1 MTNAI
6 FLSLSVDHNAPEP
19 LFQQIYEGLSQL
31 IIAGKLQSGAQLPA
45 TRTFAGELGVSRST
59 VVTAYDQLI
68 AEGYGEARAGAG
80 IFVCDVGAF
89 STLGKPHKSVT
100 PKQTSPS
107 PKRPRYFEP
116 GIPDMRLFPYE
127 AWGRHVSRSARS
139 STTEIIT
146 SSDKF
151 GNMRLRQAIASHL
164 SEWRGIDAAP
174 EQILVTAGAGNA
186 LEIAMRA
193 LTKPGQIIALEDPGY
208 GPMRRVA
215 FSLGLSP
222 LWMKIG
228 EQGAECPENFDVAPI
243 LTILT
248 PSHQFPLGGAMPT
261 GQRNRFLAFA
271 EETNGWI
278 IEDDFDSEFR
288 YAGRPIPALAALD
301 HIQRVIYIGTFSKI
315 FSSGLRLGYM
325 VVPEQL
331 LSLFGQILRDFG
343 VSTSVA
349 PQLPLATFMEDGE
362 FHRHIRRMRRTYGT
376 RRQAFIELLDSE
388 FGQIASHK
396 NHLAGMQIA
405 LELSKTTNDVAISKE
420 AEIHNIHCPP
430 LSEFYAGKHRQSGL
444 LMGYS
449 SISPEEMLAPLQKL
463 SAIIRKHGK

>member
-6 FLSLSVDHNAPEP
+6 FLSQSIDADAPEP
-19 LFQQIYEGLSQL
+19 LFQQIYEGMSQL
-31 IIAGKLQSGAQLPA
+31 IITGKLQPGARLPA
-45 TRTFAGELGVSRST
+45 TRTFAAELGVSRST
-59 VVTAYDQLI
+59 VVTAYDQLV

-89 STLGKPHKSVT
+89 TAIGKPQK
-100 PKQTSPS
+100 PATSRPS
-107 PKRPRYFEP
+107 KPLPRQPRYFEP
-116 GIPDMRLFPYE
+116 GVPDMKLFPYD

-139 STTEIIT
+139 STPEIIT
-146 SSDKF
+146 NGDTF

-164 SEWRGIDAAP
+164 SQWRGIEAAP
-174 EQILVTAGAGNA
+174 EQILVTAGARSA
-186 LEIAMRA
+186 FEITMRA
-193 LTKPGQIIALEDPGY
+193 LTKPGQVIALEDPGY

-215 FSLGLSP
+215 LSLGLSP

-228 EQGAECPENFDVAPI
+228 EQGAECPENYKTAPI

-271 EETNGWI
+271 EQTGGWI

-301 HIQRVIYIGTFSKI
+301 HLQRVIYIGTFSKV
-315 FSSGLRLGYM
+315 FSAGLRLGYM

-331 LSLFGQILRDFG
+331 LSVFNRILEDFG
-343 VSTSVA
+343 VATSVV

-362 FHRHIRRMRRTYGT
+362 FHRHLRRMRRTYGA
-376 RRQAFIELLDSE
+376 RRRAFVELLHSE
-388 FGQIASHK
+388 LGKIASHK

-405 LELSKTTNDVAISKE
+405 LELSKNADDVAISKE
-420 AEIHNIHCPP
+420 AKVQNIVCPP
-430 LSEFYAGKHRQSGL
+430 LSAFYAGSHGQPGL

-449 SISPEEMLAPLQKL
+449 SISPEEMLAPLQML
-463 SAIIRKHGK
+463 SKIIQKHGR

>member
-6 FLSLSVDHNAPEP
+6 FLSLSVDSNAPEP

-31 IIAGKLQSGAQLPA
+31 IIAGKLQSGARLPA

-59 VVTAYDQLI
+59 VVTAYDQLV

-89 STLGKPHKSVT
+89 TAIGKPQKSIISK
-100 PKQTSPS
+100 PSPPS
-107 PKRPRYFEP
+107 PKRSRYFEP
-116 GIPDMRLFPYE
+116 GKPDMRLFPYE

-139 STTEIIT
+139 ATREIIT
-146 SSDKF
+146 TSDDF
-151 GNMRLRQAIASHL
+151 GHMRLRQAIASHL
-164 SEWRGIDAAP
+164 SEWRGIEAAP

-193 LTKPGQIIALEDPGY
+193 LSKPGQVIALEDPGY
-208 GPMRRVA
+208 APMRHVA
-215 FSLGLSP
+215 LSLGLSP
-222 LWMKIG
+222 LWMKVG
-228 EQGAECPENFDVAPI
+228 EQGAECPENFETAPT

-271 EETNGWI
+271 EETGGWI

-288 YAGRPIPALAALD
+288 YAGRPIPALAAID

-315 FSSGLRLGYM
+315 FSSGLRIGYM

-331 LSLFGQILRDFG
+331 LSVFGQILQDFG
-343 VSTSVA
+343 VATSIA

-362 FHRHIRRMRRTYGT
+362 FHRHIRRMRRIYGA
-376 RRQAFIELLDSE
+376 RQRAFIELLYSE
-388 FGQIASHK
+388 LGQIASYK
-396 NHLAGMQIA
+396 NHLAGMKIA
-405 LELSKTTNDVAISKE
+405 LELPKNTDDVAISRE
-420 AEIHNIHCPP
+420 AEVQDIICPP
-430 LSEFYAGKHRQSGL
+430 LSEFYASKRGQPGL

-449 SISPEEMLAPLQKL
+449 SISPEEMLAPLQIL
-463 SAIIRKHGK
+463 AEIIRKHGR